1 MPSVTASAP
10 SKVMLLGDH
19 AVVYG
24 YPCIVTAAD
33 LRMQVSARL
42 LGTPDVTIHASGLA
56 QPFAA
61 TAEQL
66 MSAQAL
72 PREVEFVACALRTF
86 WKSYGAPFGVELA
99 TRSQFSQSY
108 GLGSSSAVTVAT
120 IKALSEAA
128 GFAADRDH
136 IFRLSYETVLEVQK
150 GIGSGFDVA
159 AATYGGTL
167 YFVSGGKIIHSFAQ
181 QALPLVIGYSG
192 VKARTTIFVRK
203 VAQFRRKFPDFVGF
217 IMESIGKT
225 VDRARPSL
233 EQGDYELFGQY
244 MNLNQGYLAALEV
257 STPELDALI
266 SAARQAG
273 ACGAKLS
280 GAGGGDCMIALV
292 GQEDR
297 AKVEAA
303 IRDSGIPGAEVL
315 AVKTGAEGVRL
326 EPSEGT

>member
-24 YPCIVTAAD
+24 YPCIVTAVD
-33 LRMQVSARL
+33 LRVQVSASL
-42 LGTPDVTIHASGLA
+42 LDTRDVTIHAAGLA

-61 TAEQL
+61 TVEQL
-66 MSAQAL
+66 VSSQAL

-86 WKSYGAPFGVELA
+86 WKAYGATFGVEIV

-120 IKALSEAA
+120 MKALAEAVGSA
-128 GFAADRDH
+128 TDRDR
-136 IFRLSYETVLEVQK
+136 IFRLSYETVLEVQG

-167 YFVSGGKIIHSFAQ
+167 YFVTGGTVIHPLAEPV
-181 QALPLVIGYSG
+181 LPLVIGYSG
-192 VKARTTIFVRK
+192 VKARTTVYVRQVARLRQRFPQFVE
-203 VAQFRRKFPDFVGF
+203 F
-217 IMESIGKT
+217 IMASIGKV
-225 VDRARPSL
+225 VDDAKRSL

-244 MNLNQGYLAALEV
+244 MNLNQGYLHALDV
-257 STPELDALI
+257 STPELDSLI
-266 SAARQAG
+266 SAVRQNG
-273 ACGAKLS
+273 AYGAKLS

-292 GQEDR
+292 GEESR
-297 AKVEAA
+297 ATVETA
-303 IRDSGIPGAEVL
+303 IRGSGIPGAEVL
-315 AVKTGAEGVRL
+315 AVRTGADGVRV
-326 EPSEGT
+326 EPS

>member
-33 LRMQVSARL
+33 LRMQVSVRL
-42 LGTPDVTIHASGLA
+42 LSTPDVAIHAPGLA
-56 QPFAA
+56 QPF
-61 TAEQL
+61 TTTPEQL
-66 MSAQAL
+66 VSAQSL
-72 PREVEFVACALRTF
+72 PREVEFVACALTTF
-86 WKSYGAPFGVELA
+86 WKSNGTTFGVELV

-128 GFAADRDH
+128 GYAADRDR
-136 IFRLSYETVLEVQK
+136 IFRLSYETVLKVQG

-167 YFVSGGKIIHSFAQ
+167 YFVTGGKVIHPMAQ
-181 QALPLVIGYSG
+181 QVLPLVIGYSG
-192 VKARTTIFVRK
+192 VKARTTVYVRK
-203 VAQFRRKFPDFVGF
+203 VAQFRRRFPEFVRF
-217 IMESIGKT
+217 VMEGIGET

-233 EQGDYELFGQY
+233 EQGNYELFGQY
-244 MNLNQGYLAALEV
+244 MNLNQGYLHALDV

-266 SAARQAG
+266 SAARVNG
-273 ACGAKLS
+273 AYGAKLS
-280 GAGGGDCMIALV
+280 GAGGGDCMVALV
-292 GQEDR
+292 GEGSR

-303 IRDSGIPGAEVL
+303 IRDSGIPGAEIL
-315 AVKTGAEGVRL
+315 AVRTGAEGVRL
-326 EPSEGT
+326 ETS